1 MRAALF
7 AFSRGGCA
15 TARRVMTALPEAV
28 FVCYTMERF
37 EEPEFLPLDKAVY
50 GACFSSMDALIFV
63 GACGIAVREIAPYVQ
78 SKKTDPAVLCIDE
91 AGRFVIPLL
100 SGHIGGANALAL
112 LLGRGLGATPVIT
125 TATDGRGLFAVDTWA
140 KGQGLAI
147 GNPEKIKEVSGRLLE
162 GLPVGLCSDL
172 PLQGPWPQGVEPAP
186 AESCHIRITAGRQA
200 GQALHLIPPSL
211 VLGVGCRKG
220 TGQPA
225 LERAFQRLMEAYRL
239 APQAVCQAASID
251 LKGEE
256 PGLLAFC
263 RAHGWPFVTYS
274 ARQLAEVEGD
284 FTPSDFVRQ
293 VTGVDNVCER
303 AALAQGGVLLA
314 PKQAGEGVTMALA
327 RRPVTL
333 YFEGGTP

>member
-1 MRAALF
+1 MVPTQLYQ
-7 AFSRGGCA
+7 
-15 TARRVMTALPEAV
+15 ALP
-28 FVCYTMERF
+28 
-37 EEPEFLPLDKAVY
+37 FL
-50 GACFSSMDALIFV
+50 
-63 GACGIAVREIAPYVQ
+63 
-78 SKKTDPAVLCIDE
+78 
-91 AGRFVIPLL
+91 
-100 SGHIGGANALAL
+100 
-112 LLGRGLGATPVIT
+112 
-125 TATDGRGLFAVDTWA
+125 
-140 KGQGLAI
+140 
-147 GNPEKIKEVSGRLLE
+147 
-162 GLPVGLCSDL
+162 
-172 PLQGPWPQGVEPAP
+172 
-186 AESCHIRITAGRQA
+186 ITAVVLVVTSIRQ
-200 GQALHLIPPSL
+200 
-211 VLGVGCRKG
+211 KG

-303 AALAQGGVLLA
+303 AALAQGGMLLA

>member
-1 MRAALF
+1 MRAGLI
-7 AFSRGGCA
+7 AFTSRGMALAERAQAVLEQAGWQCSTRRGGRQGVPLA
-15 TARRVMTALPEAV
+15 QWTAQAFFQCQALV
-28 FVCYTMERF
+28 
-37 EEPEFLPLDKAVY
+37 
-50 GACFSSMDALIFV
+50 FV
-63 GACGIAVREIAPYVQ
+63 GAAGIAVRAVAPHLRHKAQ
-78 SKKTDPAVLCIDE
+78 DPAVLCLDE
-91 AGRFVIPLL
+91 NGRFAIPLV

-112 LLGRGLGATPVIT
+112 LLGRGLGAVPVIT